1 MTDRAAIHTDA
12 ILPPGTVQLIETRSD
27 AIILVPKPS
36 KDPSDPLNWSR
47 RRKWLNVSLVLFYV
61 FSTGIGGASVYSVLE
76 PISQDTGITIAQ
88 LNTGTGFLFLMAGW
102 SNLIW
107 QPLALTFGRRPVI
120 LLSLIGCVAI
130 SEWTAWID
138 SYSPWAAARCLYG
151 VMVAPVEVLP
161 EICIPDI
168 FFAHER
174 GSYIA
179 WYMLVLCGSNFIAPL
194 IAGFMNDAYGWHW
207 VQHWA
212 ALIMALNLVLALFF
226 YEESMYTR
234 ETVEAGEINSM
245 PEASETVPMDNKE
258 LPENNSAA
266 ASAVEWSH
274 TETSFLQRMKLWSYS
289 GVSTSQ
295 ILRMAYRPVLIFF
308 LFPNV
313 MWASFMYG
321 SSLSWLVSP
330 FHILH
335 LVLIYILYNRVL
347 MIFRYNVYN
356 ATTSLILSSP
366 PYNFSPAI
374 VGLSY
379 VAPLIGTCLA
389 GFITGLLADWST
401 LKLARRSN
409 GLREPEQ
416 RLWGLL
422 IYCVLMPAGL
432 LIWGLGAAHS
442 LHWAVLLFGGI
453 LLGYCNV
460 AGGSYAIAYN
470 VDCFREIAGE
480 SIVSMILC
488 RNTMSFAFNYAITP
502 WIDAQG
508 LQNTFIAVAILA
520 CAFGCTFFLMTWK
533 GKFFRIRCAERYW
546 QYVATQVVHH

>member
-1 MTDRAAIHTDA
+1 MTERSAIHTDA
-12 ILPPGTVQLIETRSD
+12 ILPPGTVHLVETQSD
-27 AIILVPKPS
+27 GIILVPKPS
-36 KDPSDPLNWSR
+36 KDPDDPLNWSR
-47 RRKWLNVSLVLFYV
+47 GRKWLNVSLVLFYV
-61 FSTGIGGASVYSVLE
+61 FSTGIGGASVYSVLV
-76 PISQDTGITIAQ
+76 PISKETGITIAE
-88 LNTGTGFLFLMAGW
+88 LVRGAGFLFLMAGW
-102 SNLIW
+102 ANVIW
-107 QPLALTFGRRPVI
+107 QPLALTFGRRPMI
-120 LLSLIGCVAI
+120 LLSLVGCVAI

-151 VMVAPVEVLP
+151 ILVAPVEVLP

-174 GSYIA
+174 GAYIA

-194 IAGFMNDAYGWHW
+194 VAGFMNDSYGWHW

-212 ALIMALNLVLALFF
+212 ALILGLNLVLAFFF

-234 ETVEAGEINSM
+234 DTVEAEEIDTILE
-245 PEASETVPMDNKE
+245 PAQTAKGLSEGSKE
-258 LPENNSAA
+258 VQGNESSTAPAPSGLKM
-266 ASAVEWSH
+266 SH
-274 TETSFLQRMKLWSYS
+274 LKRMRLWSYNGIS
-289 GVSTSQ
+289 ASQ
-295 ILRMAYRPVLIFF
+295 VLRMAYRPVLIFF

-313 MWASFMYG
+313 MWAGFMYG
-321 SSLSWLVSP
+321 SSLAW
-330 FHILH
+330 
-335 LVLIYILYNRVL
+335 
-347 MIFRYNVYN
+347 YNVYN
-356 ATTSLILSSP
+356 ATTSTILSSP
-366 PYNFSPAI
+366 PYNFSAAT

-379 VAPLIGTCLA
+379 VAPLIGTLIA
-389 GFITGLLADWST
+389 GVVTGPFADWTT
-401 LKLARRSN
+401 LKLARRSR

-442 LHWAVLLFGGI
+442 LHWAVLLFGGL

-480 SIVSMILC
+480 SLVSMILC

-502 WIDAQG
+502 WINVQG
-508 LQNTFIAVAILA
+508 LQKTFIAVAILA
-520 CAFGCTFFLMTWK
+520 WAFGSSFLLMIWK
-533 GKFFRIRCAERYW
+533 GKAFRISSAERYW
-546 QYVATQVVHH
+546 KYVATQVVGHH